1 MASSLKKMPV
11 RWDGKGKV
19 LQWAQYKDGRKSL
32 DGKSPM
38 SWRGNEEEGGKVT
51 LWAYTKPTG
60 KLDFI
65 QWEKLTP
72 IQRARFE
79 RQYHSGERERFV
91 KKFYLGRVVSE
102 DERVRM
108 LVSMVDSIQRMDSSF
123 RCKRSPWGDLPP
135 LTGEGMQRHFDE
147 SKDER
152 AFVPLPSEIVR
163 PTREAMRLYLKHK
176 NRMFKFFGKCLFGM
190 IADRDLA
197 IVGSMMRVL
206 ETGKDICLD
215 DHWYSDQGVWSQG
228 DSFEGTVYRCWRI
241 LEKWNRY
248 NGLPTKATLREYVR
262 QEWEA
267 MGHTSSTVS
276 SEFSDALKVLGLSG
290 LPNAAR
296 GRSVVNVRRA
306 KLQK

>member
-1 MASSLKKMPV
+1 
-11 RWDGKGKV
+11 
-19 LQWAQYKDGRKSL
+19 
-32 DGKSPM
+32 
-38 SWRGNEEEGGKVT
+38 
-51 LWAYTKPTG
+51 
-60 KLDFI
+60 
-65 QWEKLTP
+65 
-72 IQRARFE
+72 
-79 RQYHSGERERFV
+79 
-91 KKFYLGRVVSE
+91 
-102 DERVRM
+102 
-108 LVSMVDSIQRMDSSF
+108 
-123 RCKRSPWGDLPP
+123 
-135 LTGEGMQRHFDE
+135 
-147 SKDER
+147 
-152 AFVPLPSEIVR
+152 
-163 PTREAMRLYLKHK
+163 
-176 NRMFKFFGKCLFGM
+176 M